1 MDTITAQE
9 LKRRIDAGESLHIID
24 VREPDEVAES
34 RIEGSTHIPLG
45 EIMSFQLGEL
55 EDLEKD
61 TELIMQC
68 RSGKRSLQAGM
79 MLQTMGFTNV
89 KNMAGGIL
97 DWQALNGK

>member
-55 EDLEKD
+55 EDLDKD

-79 MLQTMGFTNV
+79 MLETMGFTNV
-89 KNMAGGIL
+89 KNMEGGIL
-97 DWQALNGK
+97 DWQALSGK